1 MNDTKRFPGATIRFV
16 CSCALSLLG
25 NSMAAVV
32 LPLILLA
39 RTGDALAAG
48 TLALVCAIPQMLV
61 GVLGGA
67 LLDRVNRL
75 NVSVV
80 SDIISA
86 ASVALLPIVDMV
98 WGLDFGW
105 FVLLGLLGA
114 IGDIP
119 GMTARDTLLPAVID
133 HDGIDLQRFLG
144 VNQSLESLATII
156 GPALAAVAIGFIG
169 DTPALW
175 ITAAL
180 SFCAALVTLTLPR
193 RIGRIEKDS
202 SGAAAEGARAQ
213 SGASTAKKVFGAA
226 ASTLSEGMRVLFRS
240 DAILRTSMLLTF
252 GIVMVMGSFQ
262 GLVLPFY
269 FTSIDE
275 PANLGYVLSAMSA
288 GLLAGSLAYTAL
300 APKVRKRTWY
310 VSSLAAMAIAVLA
323 LGTLPPYPIML
334 AAALFLGFSAGPA
347 SALLG
352 FFAFDRIPENRRG
365 SALGTQNAL
374 LLIAAPVAVFATSAT
389 VEGLG
394 VQTAAL
400 ILVGCWFAITA
411 WAIFAADMRRIDD

>member
-1 MNDTKRFPGATIRFV
+1 
-16 CSCALSLLG
+16 
-25 NSMAAVV
+25 MAAVV

-119 GMTARDTLLPAVID
+119 GMTARDTLLPSVID

-144 VNQSLESLATII
+144 VNQSLESLVTII

-180 SFCAALVTLTLPR
+180 SFCAALATLTLPR
-193 RIGRIEKDS
+193 RIGRIEKNS
-202 SGAAAEGARAQ
+202 SGAAAEGADAK
-213 SGASTAKKVFGAA
+213 GGTSTAKRVFGAA

-374 LLIAAPVAVFATSAT
+374 LLIAAPVAVFATSAA